1 MAATHFPPP
10 PLFSGP
16 ELYIEIVTE
25 DGTTYI
31 GDIPV
36 TRVRDKKCY
45 KKVEPTA

>member
-10 PLFSGP
+10 TLFSGP

-36 TRVRDKKCY
+36 
-45 KKVEPTA
+45 E

>member
-1 MAATHFPPP
+1 MSYHGCDPLSP
-10 PLFSGP
+10 PLSSGP

-36 TRVRDKKCY
+36 
-45 KKVEPTA
+45 E